1 MWVYTEHG
9 QKYAE
14 RHGHKDRKEGDQAMV
29 GYKPVDGL
37 LAKAWEKKGYIRW
50 KEEHKDESENSDC

>member
-1 MWVYTEHG
+1 
-9 QKYAE
+9 
-14 RHGHKDRKEGDQAMV
+14 MV

-50 KEEHKDESENSDC
+50 KEEHKDGSENSDR